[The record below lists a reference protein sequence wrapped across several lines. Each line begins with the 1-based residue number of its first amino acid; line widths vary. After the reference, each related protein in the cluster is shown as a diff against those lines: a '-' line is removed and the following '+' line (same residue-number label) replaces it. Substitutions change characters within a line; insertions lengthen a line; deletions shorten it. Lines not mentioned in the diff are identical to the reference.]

1 MLAPI
6 SDKALTKMLKI
17 QQLAGFLSLSWTAPQ
32 TGRTGAEMH
41 SCETGGDTALCE
53 KKGVILDKFDAI
65 LNRLGGMELSMKI
78 ENGQVR
84 AHECW
89 SLCLL
94 CLCFIVCSSQYLS
107 QDLHKLIDIYILAC
121 SLFYCDS
128 SRMVWLCCCVACLHV
143 VCTGLRTRVGL

>member
-1 MLAPI
+1 MFLSRSPPPH
-6 SDKALTKMLKI
+6 
-17 QQLAGFLSLSWTAPQ
+17 LSLSWTAPQ

-65 LNRLGGMELSMKI
+65 LNRLGDMELSLKI

-89 SLCLL
+89 SLCQACCACAL
-94 CLCFIVCSSQYLS
+94 SSCVSVL
-107 QDLHKLIDIYILAC
+107 LAC
-121 SLFYCDS
+121 MWCALLFALKLAFE
-128 SRMVWLCCCVACLHV
+128 RH
-143 VCTGLRTRVGL
+143 TRGTE